1 SLALLSNGTVMAWG
15 DNENGQ
21 LGDGSFENRDTPVQ
35 VSGLSGV
42 IAISA
47 GYRHSLALLSSG
59 AVVAWGEGTSGQ
71 LGNGANVDSD
81 VPVAVSGLSS
91 GVTAASGG
99 GLHRLALLREGPV
112 RSLVLH
118 GSD

>member
-1 SLALLSNGTVMAWG
+1 LSNGTVMAWG

-21 LGDGSFENRDTPVQ
+21 RGDGSFENRDTPAQ

-71 LGNGANVDSD
+71 LGNGANADSD

-91 GVTAASGG
+91 GVTQVSAGG
-99 GLHRLALLREGPV
+99 FHSLGLLSAG
-112 RSLVLH
+112 H
-118 GSD
+118 GSEG